1 MYNMAEAYSFSASNW
16 DSVSIWEGR
25 EGLLSSCVFAAERK
39 KGKGLTRGSL
49 LRKKEHDR
57 DRLPGSLEWGI
68 INRQGKMIK
77 NMTSVQGSLK
87 WSLPL

>member
-1 MYNMAEAYSFSASNW
+1 M
-16 DSVSIWEGR
+16 
-25 EGLLSSCVFAAERK
+25 AERK

-87 WSLPL
+87 WSLPGGKCENEDKVLVSLQCARMKVLL